1 MDGFS
6 PTMSS
11 AWNDLVTRAR
21 RAVPLEEDNFFLIL
35 AVVIGVISGLAV
47 VCFRRAIDLTTHWLF
62 GSAQPVSHLRLLL
75 VPSLAGLVLAALVIL
90 VFPGVRGSG
99 VNQTKSAVFIYNGY
113 ISFRTVIG
121 KFIACALAIGSG
133 QSFGPEDPSLQIGA
147 GIASVLGRNLQ
158 LSREKLRLLAPVG
171 AAAGLAAAFNAPI
184 TAMIFV
190 IEEIIGT
197 WTAGILGAVILAAAS
212 SVVVMRLFLGAA
224 PMFRIPEY
232 GMVHPQEM
240 LAYVVLG
247 IIGGIA
253 SLFFAK
259 LLAWMRGRTRA
270 LPSWTQYFQPAMAGL
285 AIGIIALKFPQ
296 VMGMGYAAL
305 DQVMTGHFLWHILA
319 LLVLLKILATVFS
332 ISSGAPGGLFGP
344 TLFVGGMLGAA
355 VGTLQARFFPAYT
368 GSVGAYALVGM
379 GTLFAGFLRVPMTS
393 VFMVLE
399 TSGNYSIILPV
410 MVSNTIAYLVS
421 RRFQHVPIFDV
432 MTAQDGL
439 NLPSMEEHRESR
451 VLLVEDAMQPP
462 PPITL
467 SAEETV
473 GGALARAIESGETTL
488 LVSSSSGRWT
498 VVKRSELEEAVRQG
512 KQMDFV
518 GQATPGARV
527 SRLHGDQPLQVALRY
542 LRDSEFLPV
551 VHRAE
556 PRVLV
561 GVLSLANL
569 LTAYRRVS
577 AAEAAAAASN
587 PSTTRNS

>member
-1 MDGFS
+1 MPS
-6 PTMSS
+6 ARSMSQL
-11 AWNDLVTRAR
+11 WNDLVTRAR

-62 GSAQPVSHLRLLL
+62 GAAQPISHLRLLL
-75 VPSLAGLVLAALVIL
+75 VPTLAGLVIAVLVIL
-90 VFPGVRGSG
+90 AFPGARGSG
-99 VNQTKSAVFIYNGY
+99 VNQTKSAVYIYNGY

-121 KFIACALAIGSG
+121 KFLASALAIGSG
-133 QSFGPEDPSLQIGA
+133 QSLGPEDPSLQMGA
-147 GIASVLGRNLQ
+147 GIASILGRNLQ

-184 TAMIFV
+184 TAMVFV

-232 GMVHPQEM
+232 KMVHPTEL
-240 LAYVVLG
+240 LAYAVLG
-247 IIGGIA
+247 IIGGVA

-259 LLAWMRGRTRA
+259 LLAWMRGRARA
-270 LPSWTQYFQPAMAGL
+270 LPPWTLYFQPAVAGL
-285 AIGIIALKFPQ
+285 AIGIIAFKFPQ
-296 VMGMGYAAL
+296 VMGAGYDAL
-305 DQVMTGHFLWHILA
+305 DQAMAGHYAWHILA
-319 LLVLLKILATVFS
+319 LLVLLKIIATVFS
-332 ISSGAPGGLFGP
+332 VSSGAPGGMFAP

-355 VGTLQARFFPAYT
+355 VGTLQGRFFPAYT
-368 GSVGAYALVGM
+368 GPVGSYALVGM
-379 GTLFAGFLRVPMTS
+379 GTLFAGFLRTPMTS

-399 TSGNYSIILPV
+399 ISGNYSIIIPV

-421 RRFQHVPIFDV
+421 RRFQHLPIFDV

-451 VLLVEDAMQPP
+451 VLLVEDAMQAP

-473 GGALARAIESGETTL
+473 GGALARAVESGETTL
-488 LVSSSSGRWT
+488 LVSSSSGRWS

-512 KQMDFV
+512 KQMEFV
-518 GQATPGARV
+518 GQALPGARV

-569 LTAYRRVS
+569 LAAYRRVS
-577 AAEAAAAASN
+577 AAEAAAAAVG
-587 PSTTRNS
+587 PTTARNS

>member
-1 MDGFS
+1 MAITWDG
-6 PTMSS
+6 
-11 AWNDLVTRAR
+11 LVTRAR

-35 AVVIGVISGLAV
+35 AVVIGVLSGLAV
-47 VCFRRAIDLTTHWLF
+47 VCFRRAIDLTTRLLF
-62 GSAQPVSHLRLLL
+62 GTAQPISHLRLLL

-212 SVVVMRLFLGAA
+212 SVVVMRLLLGAA

-232 GMVHPQEM
+232 KMVHPEEM
-240 LAYVVLG
+240 LAYAVLG
-247 IIGGIA
+247 VISGVA
-253 SLFFAK
+253 SLVFAK
-259 LLAWMRGRTRA
+259 LLAWMRGRTRS
-270 LPSWTQYFQPAMAGL
+270 LPPWTKYFQPAIAGL
-285 AIGIIALKFPQ
+285 AIGIIAFKFPQ
-296 VMGMGYAAL
+296 VMGMGYSAL
-305 DQVMTGHFLWHILA
+305 DQVMSGHFLWHILA

-332 ISSGAPGGLFGP
+332 VSSGAPGGLFGP
-344 TLFVGGMLGAA
+344 TLFIGGMLGAA

-368 GSVGAYALVGM
+368 GPVGAYALVGM
-379 GTLFAGFLRVPMTS
+379 GALFAGFLRVPMTS

-432 MTAQDGL
+432 MTVQDGL
-439 NLPSMEEHRESR
+439 NLPSMHDHREER
-451 VLLVEDAMQPP
+451 VLRVEDAMQPP
-462 PPITL
+462 PAVTL
-467 SAEETV
+467 RAEETV
-473 GGALARAIESGETTL
+473 AAALARASAASDATL
-488 LVSSSSGRWT
+488 LVSSASGRWS
-498 VVKRSELEEAVRQG
+498 VVKRSELEEAVRG
-512 KQMDFV
+512 GRQMEFV
-518 GQATPGARV
+518 GDAAPGVRV
-527 SRLHGDQPLQVALRY
+527 SRLHPDQPLELALRY

-556 PRVLV
+556 PRTLL

-569 LTAYRRVS
+569 LTAYRRMS
-577 AAEAAAAASN
+577 AGEPAAPAPAARAS
-587 PSTTRNS
+587 